1 MTHVTFF
8 RWVLSAAVDP
18 RNEEVNREEAQ
29 LQEERS
35 HWWRRRGSMFSRVH
49 RVIHPGQQVSRCPWP
64 PPIKCSSSLV
74 PKAKYQPEASTFVYQ
89 GAHIQFLNFST
100 EPNHDFMEL
109 HSGLYKTSH
118 TMYFHSDHSWNR
130 LGFKLE
136 YQSKVTERRE
146 KEVFHLLVHSPTGRN
161 SLSCADLK
169 PGAKSFFWVSHMSA
183 RAQWALWPSSAFPGH
198 SRELDWKWSSRD
210 SNWHPYGMPALQAA
224 TLPAIPQCHTPPPPS
239 VLKCALCLK
248 FSPHPLQRL
257 PSVQTHLISCRS
269 LSLGKL
275 RSRCPQGHFCPQR
288 PCLSLGTPG
297 TTLLMSLT
305 LSPLSQKPGMSPGH
319 IWLWCGSRLCCCA
332 PRVPQGG
339 IL

>member
-1 MTHVTFF
+1 MRTSPACRGPFCAGTTLLCIAQCGGAVEEMEG
-8 RWVLSAAVDP
+8 VILS
-18 RNEEVNREEAQ
+18 
-29 LQEERS
+29 
-35 HWWRRRGSMFSRVH
+35 
-49 RVIHPGQQVSRCPWP
+49 PGFLGNYPNNMD
-64 PPIKCSSSLV
+64 CSWKITL
-74 PKAKYQPEASTFVYQ
+74 PMGF

-224 TLPAIPQCHTPPPPS
+224 TLPAIPQCHTPPPQCFKVCTVFEILSTPTAAS
-239 VLKCALCLK
+239 PFSTNPPHLLQESLFGKAKEPLSSGSFLPPEAL
-248 FSPHPLQRL
+248 PL
-257 PSVQTHLISCRS
+257 P
-269 LSLGKL
+269 GN
-275 RSRCPQGHFCPQR
+275 
-288 PCLSLGTPG
+288 PG